1 MINIANSYLLVT
13 FFSLP
18 FVVKIELH
26 MKFAI
31 NEQQWI
37 RQQQFIEAH
46 SCNLKTQSVTQIYT

>member
-46 SCNLKTQSVTQIYT
+46 SFFLNAPAATQIYT